1 MNDPLNK
8 LTEDQVDLITKTLDE
23 VVDSNPSLKMI
34 SNLPSN
40 NGVEYSSEDQKGE
53 YKKVMISVDPNTGE
67 NRIAGPINEEKFE
80 KEFDELI
87 NNINS
92 NISTEMN
99 VSITSVSGN
108 IIEDELREIV
118 NKDFDFSEDTIKE
131 LVVITNKFANKEKI
145 NIYRSLPE
153 EMKVFVDDYV
163 SKSGLYSMKDKNRLA
178 NEVSEAMI
186 SKFIEDIKMKRSAN
200 DFALGLSKLQE
211 YSKCDDES
219 YSNRD
224 ILERIESDSKKEE
237 INMILDKIEDATD
250 LDSLKEFSKK
260 CKIKKIEIE
269 MPYRRV
275 YSDFLNK
282 YRNSENNIYD
292 IALAHKALSRA
303 LKSELGASLFLIC
316 FCKQVKNY
324 KSENP
329 LDHAYMYYLIYNCTL
344 LDTELKSSFLDNVNE
359 VISNVKVRNNFK

>member
-1 MNDPLNK
+1 MNDSLNK

-40 NGVEYSSEDQKGE
+40 NGVEYSSEDLKGE
-53 YKKVMISVDPNTGE
+53 YKKIMISVDPNTGE

-87 NNINS
+87 NNIN
-92 NISTEMN
+92 TEMN
-99 VSITSVSGN
+99 ISITTVSKN
-108 IIEDELREIV
+108 IIEDELKEII

-131 LVVITNKFANKEKI
+131 LVIITNKFANKEKI

-153 EMKVFVDDYV
+153 EIKILVDDYV

-178 NEVSEAMI
+178 NEVSEAII
-186 SKFIEDIKMKRSAN
+186 SKFIEDIKLKRSAN

-211 YSKCDDES
+211 YSKCDNGS
-219 YSNRD
+219 YSNKN
-224 ILERIESDSKKEE
+224 ILERIESGSKKEE
-237 INMILDKIEDATD
+237 INMILDKIEDASD

-260 CKIKKIEIE
+260 CKIKKIEVE
-269 MPYRRV
+269 MPYRRA

-292 IALAHKALSRA
+292 IALAHKALARA
-303 LKSELGASLFLIC
+303 LKSDLEASLFLIC